1 MRTLVAFLEEP
12 SAAVFLKTVLLP
24 LLPPD
29 WTLKCISFEGK
40 QDLEKNLERKLRGW
54 INPDSSFLVMRD
66 RDSEDCR
73 VVKNRLMGI
82 CRRAERPQTIVR
94 IACGELE
101 SFYLGDLDAVSK
113 ALDCRVPSNRQA
125 KFRDPDR
132 LNNAADELKRLTR
145 GTYQK
150 ISGSRMIGPYLKT
163 DGTNRSH
170 SFNVLLDGVRRL
182 VSSFQQ
188 AEDVDKTH
196 GSNHKMECVR

>member
-12 SAAVFLKTVLLP
+12 SAAALLKAVVPP
-24 LLPPD
+24 LMPSG
-29 WTLKCISFEGK
+29 WTLKCVSFEGK
-40 QDLEKNLERKLRGW
+40 QDLERNLERKLRGW
-54 INPDSSFLVMRD
+54 LRPDSSFLVMRD

-82 CRRAERPQTIVR
+82 CRRAGRPQAVVR

-125 KFRDPDR
+125 KFRNPDR

-150 ISGSRMIGPYLKT
+150 ISGSSMIGPHLKT
-163 DGTNRSH
+163 DGTNCSH

-182 VSSFQQ
+182 LSMPV
-188 AEDVDKTH
+188 T
-196 GSNHKMECVR
+196 C

>member
-1 MRTLVAFLEEP
+1 MSCQHFP
-12 SAAVFLKTVLLP
+12 S
-24 LLPPD
+24 
-29 WTLKCISFEGK
+29 
-40 QDLEKNLERKLRGW
+40 
-54 INPDSSFLVMRD
+54 
-66 RDSEDCR
+66 
-73 VVKNRLMGI
+73 MGSD
-82 CRRAERPQTIVR
+82 P
-94 IACGELE
+94 IAICGELE

-188 AEDVDKTH
+188 TEDVDKTH